1 MGDAEETEPL
11 PTAALCLIACR
22 IIRAVRAAQAAG
34 QHPRRAVG
42 EVLNSGLPLHSWV
55 NVEKGS
61 FEGDLPQLITVL
73 AVLAAAGMSNEDL
86 DRAEQAAMDMP

>member
-1 MGDAEETEPL
+1 M
-11 PTAALCLIACR
+11 
-22 IIRAVRAAQAAG
+22 
-34 QHPRRAVG
+34 
-42 EVLNSGLPLHSWV
+42 LNSGLPLHSWV